1 MNLAFISLGN
11 IKTCYHCNYDSLHL
25 NNKCATLFTEN
36 ILSAMNKEAW
46 PQIVKEN
53 IPSKSFSD
61 SDDTPTKKMLSCQ
74 LKVSKLCQ
82 AWGPNLISF

>member
-25 NNKCATLFTEN
+25 NDKCATLFTEN
-36 ILSAMNKEAW
+36 TLSAMNKVAW

-53 IPSKSFSD
+53 TPSKWFSD

-74 LKVSKLCQ
+74 LKVSKLCR